1 MELLIAIFAILI
13 SSVAIYFAATR
24 FAESSSKIGDYFNLP
39 KDVKGATFDAIAGSL
54 PELLVALFAV
64 IFFKQFEVGIGT
76 IAGSALF
83 NLLIIPAI
91 CVFVAP
97 VAFKVSKKVISRDAL
112 FYMISVFLLIIL
124 LIYFKVWGLGVAAVL
139 LLVYLMYIKDIVS
152 HTKQHRKKKKKT
164 KTRRKN
170 IKREFLIF
178 FGTMILI
185 GISTFILT
193 KYSIGLSTILG
204 VSPIIIAFT
213 ITAAATS
220 IPDTVISVAN
230 ARKGDIDDATS
241 NVFGSNVFDILVGIG
256 LPLLIYI
263 LYKGALAIQFTNLEI
278 VLGLLGSTILILYF
292 FADDHKLSKKQAAL
306 LLLMYLAF
314 LAYVIFLSINP
325 L

>member
-1 MELLIAIFAILI
+1 M
-13 SSVAIYFAATR
+13 
-24 FAESSSKIGDYFNLP
+24 
-39 KDVKGATFDAIAGSL
+39 
-54 PELLVALFAV
+54 
-64 IFFKQFEVGIGT
+64 
-76 IAGSALF
+76 
-83 NLLIIPAI
+83 
-91 CVFVAP
+91 
-97 VAFKVSKKVISRDAL
+97 
-112 FYMISVFLLIIL
+112 
-124 LIYFKVWGLGVAAVL
+124 GVAAVL